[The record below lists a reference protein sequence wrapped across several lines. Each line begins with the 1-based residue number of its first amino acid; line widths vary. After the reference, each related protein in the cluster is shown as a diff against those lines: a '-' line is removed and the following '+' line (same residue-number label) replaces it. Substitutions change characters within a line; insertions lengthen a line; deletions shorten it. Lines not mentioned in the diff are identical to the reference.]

1 MVTPNTQTDVFS
13 QAPAESPES
22 LASAHGAE
30 EALRT
35 DLEAGLRFLHLLGM
49 QTKLDLSDLVSTL
62 FALLE
67 ELVESG
73 QLNVERFDQRR
84 LRLQEREE
92 ARLKERPHV
101 QLTDPVDKYAL
112 EDLPPIDCAALIPI
126 CNARC
131 CRLSFPLSVQDLD
144 ERIVQWDYGK
154 PYMIRQKADGYC
166 VHNDC
171 SSNHCSVYQ
180 HRPATC
186 RAYDC
191 RDDKRIWLDFEN
203 RIPAPESAIADA
215 GMEQNTESPNGR
227 LLDID

>member
-1 MVTPNTQTDVFS
+1 MVPSNTQQETSNTVSTKSTVKVQQGDE
-13 QAPAESPES
+13 P
-22 LASAHGAE
+22 
-30 EALRT
+30 LRT
-35 DLEAGLRFLHLLGM
+35 DLEKGLRFLHVLGM

-73 QLNVERFDQRR
+73 QLNVERFDERR

-112 EDLPPIDCAALIPI
+112 KDLPPIDCEALIPI
-126 CNARC
+126 CKARC
-131 CRLSFPLSVQDLD
+131 CRLTFPLSFQDLD
-144 ERIVQWDYGK
+144 ERVVQWDYGK
-154 PYMIRQKADGYC
+154 PYMIRQKVDGYC

-171 SSNHCSVYQ
+171 ESNHCTVYH

-191 RDDKRIWLDFEN
+191 REDKRIWLDFKN
-203 RIPAPESAIADA
+203 HVPAPESAISNQE
-215 GMEQNTESPNGR
+215 MEQTPESPDGHPN
-227 LLDID
+227 LTQ

>member
-1 MVTPNTQTDVFS
+1 MTQSTPSSCRSEVKVDSVVETLPTQMT
-13 QAPAESPES
+13 
-22 LASAHGAE
+22 
-30 EALRT
+30 LRD
-35 DLEAGLRFLHLLGM
+35 DLEAGLRFLHVLGM
-49 QTKLDLSDLVSTL
+49 QTKLDLSDLVSTV

-73 QLNVERFDQRR
+73 QLNVERFDERR
-84 LRLQEREE
+84 LKLQEREE
-92 ARLKERPHV
+92 SRLKERPHV

-112 EDLPPIDCAALIPI
+112 TDLPPIDCEALIPI
-126 CNARC
+126 CKARC
-131 CRLSFPLSVQDLD
+131 CRLTFPLSFQDLD
-144 ERIVQWDYGK
+144 ERVVQWDYGK

-171 SSNHCSVYQ
+171 GSNHCTVYN

-191 RDDKRIWLDFEN
+191 RNDKRIWLDFES

-215 GMEQNTESPNGR
+215 AMEQNIEPQNGR
-227 LLDID
+227 SHFTQ

>member
-1 MVTPNTQTDVFS
+1 MTQSTQSNHHSAVDFEGAV
-13 QAPAESPES
+13 E
-22 LASAHGAE
+22 ASAPQIS
-30 EALRT
+30 LRE
-35 DLEAGLRFLHLLGM
+35 DLEAGLRFLHVMGM
-49 QTKLDLSDLVSTL
+49 QTKLDLTDLVCTL

-73 QLNVERFDQRR
+73 QLDTERFDVRR

-92 ARLKERPHV
+92 SRLKERPHV

-112 EDLPPIDCAALIPI
+112 TDLPPIDCEALIPI
-126 CNARC
+126 CKARC
-131 CRLSFPLSVQDLD
+131 CRLSFPLSFQDLD

-154 PYMIRQKADGYC
+154 PYMIRQKSDGYC

-171 SSNHCSVYQ
+171 ASKHCTVYN

-191 RDDKRIWLDFEN
+191 RNDKRIWLDFEK
-203 RIPAPESAIADA
+203 RIPAPESAISNQE
-215 GMEQNTESPNGR
+215 MEQSPESPNGQ
-227 LLDID
+227 LNLTQ

>member
-1 MVTPNTQTDVFS
+1 MTSTTQNNLSEVASSQPGASDRPNPD
-13 QAPAESPES
+13 P
-22 LASAHGAE
+22 
-30 EALRT
+30 LRD
-35 DLEAGLRFLHLLGM
+35 DLEAGLRFLHVLGM

-73 QLNVERFDQRR
+73 QLNVDSFDQRR
-84 LRLQEREE
+84 LRLQEQEE
-92 ARLKERPHV
+92 ARLRERPHV

-112 EDLPPIDCAALIPI
+112 KDLPPIDCEALIPI
-126 CNARC
+126 CKARC
-131 CRLSFPLSVQDLD
+131 CRLSFPLSFQDLD
-144 ERIVQWDYGK
+144 ERVVQWDYGK

-171 SSNHCSVYQ
+171 SSKHCTVYH

-191 RDDKRIWLDFEN
+191 RNDTRIWLDFEN
-203 RIPAPESAIADA
+203 RIPAPESAISNQE
-215 GMEQNTESPNGR
+215 MEQTAEV
-227 LLDID
+227 